1 MCKYYSITARR
12 ETNPSPTGPPPP
24 GAAVAVGALAF
35 KQWLDNLFHSKKI
48 EGNLVED
55 HQGLHVYGLFDQMKC
70 QEANKFI
77 QAICSY
83 DWGPA
88 PGHNAGTL
96 FVAPGN
102 ESKMSFTTQVVG
114 PFRGQ

>member
-1 MCKYYSITARR
+1 MSLCLVYLHVHCPTILTGRVLRAATAG
-12 ETNPSPTGPPPP
+12 PSYLTAATAGPSYLT
-24 GAAVAVGALAF
+24 A
-35 KQWLDNLFHSKKI
+35 
-48 EGNLVED
+48 GNLVED
-55 HQGLHVYGLFDQMKC
+55 HRGLRVYGLFDQMKC

-88 PGHNAGTL
+88 AGHNAGTL
-96 FVAPGN
+96 LVAPGN